1 MIKTKISLLGGT
13 ALCAMAA
20 LAMTSTADAATTTTK
35 HHKKVVHHVEK
46 AAEGGEIKV
55 LRDEVAALQARL
67 DAQQAAQAQTQAA
80 AQQAQAQAASVAQ
93 ELQTAQAQNADAT
106 AAVLA
111 SIPTQVATAVDAAK
125 PKTDAIYYKGVKI
138 TLGGFAEADSIYRSR
153 NTANDLA
160 TSWNSIP
167 FANTPTGHEDQ
178 LTFSGR
184 QSRITG
190 LVEGNVT
197 PGIKLSYYGEL
208 DFQGAAQSANLNQ
221 SDSFN
226 PRIREMYGT
235 ADFNDSGWH
244 FLAGQNWS
252 LATMNS
258 KGITPRNEVQ
268 PMTIDSQY
276 LPGYVYLRQPQF
288 RITKDFL
295 NKSLWVAVSVEEPQT
310 IESGSL
316 PSGTFYAVANGSGYY
331 GGQSGSSVP
340 TSAGG
345 SALTIAPTETC
356 TTNGTTA
363 GVTAAT
369 LKVTCVSTA
378 TTESGVPTTATQ
390 SLNHI
395 PDVIAKVAYELPIYG
410 RTIHLE
416 GFGLGR
422 AYTAATLA
430 GVEQNVYSGGVGGG
444 AVGPIIPGLLDF
456 HASFLTGKGVG
467 RYEAS
472 QLPDVTFNGA
482 GVIKPI
488 EETDFMVGAVLH
500 PTPTLDIYSYA
511 GAAHENRTSY
521 KTGTTVYGYGYNTST
536 SLAGCFTENG
546 SCSAA
551 TELLEQVNLGF
562 WKRIYQGSFGR
573 AQVGMEY
580 DYTERHAFAGSN
592 GAPIANESELD
603 VSFRYYPF

>member
-1 MIKTKISLLGGT
+1 MMKIRTSLLGGA
-13 ALCAMAA
+13 ALGAMAA
-20 LAMTSTADAATTTTK
+20 LAMTSAADAATK

-46 AAEGGEIKV
+46 ASESSEIKV

-67 DAQQAAQAQTQAA
+67 DAQQSTQMQTQAA
-80 AQQAQAQAASVAQ
+80 AQQAQAQAASVAE

-111 SIPTQVATAVDAAK
+111 SIPTQVATAVDAVK

-153 NTANDLA
+153 NTANDLS

-167 FANTPTGHEDQ
+167 FASTAAGHEDE
-178 LTFSGR
+178 LTFTGR
-184 QSRITG
+184 QSRITA
-190 LVEGNVT
+190 LVEGNVN
-197 PGIKLSYYGEL
+197 PNIKLSYYGEL

-235 ADFNDSGWH
+235 VDFSDTGWH

-268 PMTIDSQY
+268 PMVIDSAY

-295 NKSLWVAVSVEEPQT
+295 NKSLWVAVSVEEAQT
-310 IESGSL
+310 IESGTV
-316 PSGTFYAVANGSGYY
+316 PSGTFYALNNGSGYF
-331 GGQSGSSVP
+331 GGATSSVAS
-340 TSAGG
+340 TATG
-345 SALTIAPTETC
+345 STGAVSITPSC
-356 TTNGTTA
+356 TTTGAT
-363 GVTAAT
+363 VAT
-369 LKVTCVSTA
+369 LKTTCTAVSVS
-378 TTESGVPTTATQ
+378 EPTTATQ
-390 SLNHI
+390 SLNHM
-395 PDVIAKVAYELPIYG
+395 PDVIAKVAYELPLYG

-444 AVGPIIPGLLDF
+444 AVGPVIPGLLDF
-456 HASFLTGKGVG
+456 HVSFLTGKGVG
-467 RYEAS
+467 RYETS
-472 QLPDVTFNGA
+472 QLPDVTFNSL

-488 EETDFMVGAVLH
+488 QETDFMAGLVLH

-521 KTGTTVYGYGYNTST
+521 QIGAGSVYGYGYNHAT

-551 TELLEQVNLGF
+551 TELLEQVDLGF
-562 WKRIYQGSFGR
+562 WKRVYQGSFGR

>member
-1 MIKTKISLLGGT
+1 LGGA
-13 ALCAMAA
+13 ALGVMAA
-20 LAMTSTADAATTTTK
+20 LAMTSTADAATK
-35 HHKKVVHHVEK
+35 HKKVVHHVAK
-46 AAEGGEIKV
+46 ATEGGEIKV
-55 LRDEVAALQARL
+55 LRDEIAALQARL
-67 DAQQAAQAQTQAA
+67 DAQQSAQLQTQAA
-80 AQQAQAQAASVAQ
+80 AQAAQTQAASVAQ

-111 SIPTQVATAVDAAK
+111 SIPTQVATAVDAVK
-125 PKTDAIYYKGVKI
+125 PKTDAIYYKGLKI

-153 NTANDLA
+153 NTANDLS
-160 TSWNSIP
+160 TGWNSIP
-167 FANTPTGHEDQ
+167 FASTASGHEDQ
-178 LTFSGR
+178 LTFTGR

-190 LVEGNVT
+190 LVEGNVS
-197 PGIKLSYYGEL
+197 PSIKLSYYGEL

-221 SDSFN
+221 TDSFN

-268 PMTIDSQY
+268 PMTIDSAY

-295 NKSLWVAVSVEEPQT
+295 NKSLWVAVSVEEAQT
-310 IESGSL
+310 IESGTV
-316 PSGTFYAVANGSGYY
+316 PTGTFYALNNGSGYF
-331 GGQSGSSVP
+331 GGATSSVSS
-340 TSAGG
+340 TAAGSTG
-345 SALTIAPTETC
+345 AVSITPTC
-356 TTNGTTA
+356 TTTGAT
-363 GVTAAT
+363 VAT
-369 LKVTCVSTA
+369 LKTTCTAVSVS
-378 TTESGVPTTATQ
+378 EPTTATQ
-390 SLNHI
+390 SLNHM
-395 PDVIAKVAYELPIYG
+395 PDVIAKVAYELPVYG
-410 RTIHLE
+410 RTIHVE

-422 AYTAATLA
+422 AYTAATTA
-430 GVEQNVYSGGVGGG
+430 GVEQNVYTGGVGGG
-444 AVGPIIPGLLDF
+444 AVGPLIPGLLDF
-456 HASFLTGKGVG
+456 HVSFLTGKGVG
-467 RYEAS
+467 RYETS
-472 QLPDVTFNGA
+472 QLPDVTFNSG
-482 GVIKPI
+482 GIIKPI
-488 EETDFMVGAVLH
+488 QETDFMAGAVLH

-521 KTGTTVYGYGYNTST
+521 PGYGYGYNHAT
-536 SLAGCFTENG
+536 SLAGCFTEGG

>member
-1 MIKTKISLLGGT
+1 MIITNIRASLLGG
-13 ALCAMAA
+13 AAIGVIAA
-20 LAMTSTADAATTTTK
+20 LAMTATADAATK
-35 HHKKVVHHVEK
+35 HKKVVHHVAK
-46 AAEGGEIKV
+46 AAEGGEIKA

-67 DAQQAAQAQTQAA
+67 DAQQSAQAQTQAA
-80 AQQAQAQAASVAQ
+80 AQAAQAQAASVAQ
-93 ELQTAQAQNADAT
+93 ELATAQDQNADAT

-153 NTANDLA
+153 NTANDLS

-167 FANTPTGHEDQ
+167 FANTATGHEDQ
-178 LTFSGR
+178 LAFSGR
-184 QSRITG
+184 QSRITA
-190 LVEGNVT
+190 LVEGQVN
-197 PGIKLSYYGEL
+197 PSIKLSYYGEL
-208 DFQGAAQSANLNQ
+208 DFQGAAASANLNQ

-226 PRIREMYGT
+226 PRIRVMYGT

-268 PMTIDSQY
+268 PMVIDSAY
-276 LPGYVYLRQPQF
+276 LPGYVYARQPQF

-295 NKSLWVAVSVEEPQT
+295 NKSLWFAVSVEEPQT
-310 IESGSL
+310 TESGTVPAGS
-316 PSGTFYAVANGSGYY
+316 YYQINNGSGYY
-331 GGQSGSSVP
+331 NGTTNAATA

-345 SALTIAPTETC
+345 SAVTVTPTC
-356 TTNGTTA
+356 TTTGAT
-363 GVTAAT
+363 VAT
-369 LKVTCVSTA
+369 LKTTCTA
-378 TTESGVPTTATQ
+378 TSVSVPTAAAQ

-416 GFGLGR
+416 AFGLGS
-422 AYTAATLA
+422 AYTVATTA

-456 HASFLTGKGVG
+456 HASFLTGTGVG
-467 RYEAS
+467 RYETS
-472 QLPDVTFNGA
+472 QLPDVTFNQA

-488 EETDFMVGAVLH
+488 QETDFMIGAVLH
-500 PTPTLDIYSYA
+500 PDPTLDIYSYA

-521 KTGTTVYGYGYNTST
+521 NNGSSVYGYGYNTST
-536 SLAGCFTENG
+536 SLAGCFTEGG

-551 TELLEQVNLGF
+551 TKLLEQVNLGF
-562 WKRIYQGSFGR
+562 WKRVYQGSFGR
-573 AQVGMEY
+573 AQIGMEY

-603 VSFRYYPF
+603 VAFRYYPF

>member
-1 MIKTKISLLGGT
+1 MLFGGAALG
-13 ALCAMAA
+13 AMAA
-20 LAMTSTADAATTTTK
+20 LAMASTADAATK
-35 HHKKVVHHVEK
+35 HHKKVVHHAEK
-46 AAEGGEIKV
+46 ASESSEIKV

-67 DAQQAAQAQTQAA
+67 DAQQSAQMQTQAA
-80 AQQAQAQAASVAQ
+80 AQQAQAQAASVAE

-111 SIPTQVATAVDAAK
+111 AIPTQVATAVDAAK
-125 PKTDAIYYKGVKI
+125 PKTDALYYKGVKI

-153 NTANDLA
+153 NTANDLS

-178 LTFSGR
+178 LAFSGR
-184 QSRITG
+184 QSRITA
-190 LVEGNVT
+190 LVEGNVN
-197 PGIKLSYYGEL
+197 PNIKLSYYGEL
-208 DFQGAAQSANLNQ
+208 DFQGAAATANLNQ

-235 ADFNDSGWH
+235 ADFNDTGWH

-268 PMTIDSQY
+268 PMVIDSAY
-276 LPGYVYLRQPQF
+276 LPGYVYARQPQF

-310 IESGSL
+310 TESGTV
-316 PSGTFYAVANGSGYY
+316 PAGTYYLINNGSGYY
-331 GGQSGSSVP
+331 NG
-340 TSAGG
+340 TTNAATATTAGG
-345 SALTIAPTETC
+345 SAVTVAPAETC
-356 TTNGTTA
+356 TTTGAT
-363 GVTAAT
+363 VAT
-369 LKVTCVSTA
+369 LKTTCTSTA
-378 TTESGVPTTATQ
+378 TSVSVPTTATQ

-395 PDVIAKVAYELPIYG
+395 PDVIAKVAYELPVYG
-410 RTIHLE
+410 RVIHLE
-416 GFGLGR
+416 AFGLGS
-422 AYTAATLA
+422 AYTSTTTTGL
-430 GVEQNVYSGGVGGG
+430 EQNVYSGGVGGG
-444 AVGPIIPGLLDF
+444 ALGPIIPGLLDF
-456 HASFLTGKGVG
+456 HVSFLTGKGVG
-467 RYEAS
+467 RYETS
-472 QLPDVTFNGA
+472 QLPDVTFFSN

-488 EETDFMVGAVLH
+488 QETDFMVGAVLH

-521 KTGTTVYGYGYNTST
+521 QVGTSIYGYGYNHAT
-536 SLAGCFTENG
+536 SLAGCFTDGG

-562 WKRIYQGSFGR
+562 WKRVYQGSFGR

>member
-1 MIKTKISLLGGT
+1 MIRTKTSLWGGAALG
-13 ALCAMAA
+13 ALAA
-20 LAMTSTADAATTTTK
+20 LAITTQADAATK
-35 HHKKVVHHVEK
+35 HHKKVVHHVVK
-46 AAEGGEIKV
+46 ASESGEIKA

-67 DAQQAAQAQTQAA
+67 DSQQSAQMQTQAA

-111 SIPTQVATAVDAAK
+111 SIPTQVETAVDKAK

-153 NTANDLA
+153 NTANDLS

-167 FANTPTGHEDQ
+167 FASTAAGHEDQ
-178 LTFSGR
+178 LTFTGR
-184 QSRITG
+184 QSRITA
-190 LVEGNVT
+190 LVEGQVN
-197 PGIKLSYYGEL
+197 PDIKLSYYGEL

-235 ADFNDSGWH
+235 IDFDSEGWH

-268 PMTIDSQY
+268 PMTIDSAY

-310 IESGSL
+310 IESGTV
-316 PSGTFYAVANGSGYY
+316 PSGTYYALNNGSGYF
-331 GGQSGSSVP
+331 GGATSSVAS
-340 TSAGG
+340 TATG
-345 SALTIAPTETC
+345 STGAVSITPTC
-356 TTNGTTA
+356 TTTGAT
-363 GVTAAT
+363 VAT
-369 LKVTCVSTA
+369 LKTICTAVSVS
-378 TTESGVPTTATQ
+378 EPTTATQ
-390 SLNHI
+390 SLNHL

-422 AYTAATLA
+422 AFTAATLS
-430 GVEQNVYSGGVGGG
+430 GVEQNVYTGGVGGG
-444 AVGPIIPGLLDF
+444 ALGPIVPGLLDF
-456 HASFLTGKGVG
+456 HVSFLTGKGVG
-467 RYEAS
+467 RYETS
-472 QLPDVTFNGA
+472 QLPDVTFNGS

-488 EETDFMVGAVLH
+488 VETDFMAGVVLH
-500 PTPTLDIYSYA
+500 PTKTLDIYSYA
-511 GAAHENRTSY
+511 GAAHVDRTSF
-521 KTGTTVYGYGYNTST
+521 KTGSTVYGYGYNTAT
-536 SLAGCFTENG
+536 SLAGCFRRRK
-546 SCSAA
+546 
-551 TELLEQVNLGF
+551 LLG
-562 WKRIYQGSFGR
+562 G
-573 AQVGMEY
+573 
-580 DYTERHAFAGSN
+580 D
-592 GAPIANESELD
+592 GAPGAG
-603 VSFRYYPF
+603 

>member
-1 MIKTKISLLGGT
+1 MMTSKLGLLGGVASV
-13 ALCAMAA
+13 ALIVAGFA
-20 LAMTSTADAATTTTK
+20 STAQAETAKAAPK
-35 HHKKVVHHVEK
+35 HKKVVHHAMAKPESELSVLK
-46 AAEGGEIKV
+46 AE
-55 LRDEVAALQARL
+55 L
-67 DAQQAAQAQTQAA
+67 AAQAAHMADLQAQLNAQQTAV
-80 AQQAQAQAASVAQ
+80 QQAQAQAASV
-93 ELQTAQAQNADAT
+93 ETALRTSEEQNADAT

-111 SIPTQVATAVDAAK
+111 SIPTQISSAVEAAK

-167 FANTPTGHEDQ
+167 FASAATGHEDQ

-184 QSRITG
+184 QSRITA
-190 LVEGNVT
+190 LVEGQVN
-197 PGIKLSYYGEL
+197 PNIKLAYYGEL

-235 ADFNDSGWH
+235 VDFADTGWH

-268 PMTIDSQY
+268 PSTIDSQY

-288 RITKDFL
+288 RITKDFMDH
-295 NKSLWVAVSVEEPQT
+295 KLWVAVSVEEPQT
-310 IESGSL
+310 IESGSI
-316 PSGTFYAVANGSGYY
+316 PTGTFYAINNGSGYF
-331 GGQSGSSVP
+331 GGATSSVSS
-340 TSAGG
+340 TATGASGAV
-345 SALTIAPTETC
+345 SITPTETC
-356 TTNGTTA
+356 TTTGATI
-363 GVTAAT
+363 AT
-369 LKVTCVSTA
+369 LKTTCTSTA
-378 TTESGVPTTATQ
+378 IAVSEPTTATQ
-390 SLNHI
+390 SLNHV

-410 RTIHLE
+410 RNVHLE
-416 GFGLGR
+416 AFGLGR
-422 AYTAATLA
+422 AFTAATLA
-430 GVEQNVYSGGVGGG
+430 GLEQNKYAGGVGGG
-444 AVGPIIPGLLDF
+444 ILAPIVPGKLDI
-456 HASFLTGKGVG
+456 HASFLTGTGVG

-472 QLPDVTFNGA
+472 QLPDVTFNQA

-488 EETDFMVGAVLH
+488 VETDFMFGATFH
-500 PTPTLDIYSYA
+500 ATPMLDIYSYA

-521 KTGTTVYGYGYNTST
+521 NNGSSVYGYGYNTAT

-551 TELLEQVNLGF
+551 TKLLESVDFGF
-562 WKRIYQGSFGR
+562 WQKVYQGSFGR
-573 AQVGMEY
+573 AQFGMEY
-580 DYTERHAFAGSN
+580 SYTERHAFAGSN
-592 GAPIANESELD
+592 GAPIANDSIVD
-603 VSFRYYPF
+603 IAFRYYPF

>member
-1 MIKTKISLLGGT
+1 MIKIRTSLLGGA
-13 ALCAMAA
+13 ALGAMAA
-20 LAMTSTADAATTTTK
+20 LAMTSTADAATK

-46 AAEGGEIKV
+46 ATEGGEIKA

-67 DAQQAAQAQTQAA
+67 DAQQSAQLQTQAA
-80 AQQAQAQAASVAQ
+80 AQQAQTQAASVAQ
-93 ELQTAQAQNADAT
+93 ELETAQAQNADAT

-153 NTANDLA
+153 DTANDLA

-167 FANTPTGHEDQ
+167 FANTRTGHESQ
-178 LTFSGR
+178 LAFTGR

-190 LVEGNVT
+190 LVEGNPT
-197 PGIKLSYYGEL
+197 PDVRLSYYGEL

-221 SDSFN
+221 SNSFN

-235 ADFNDSGWH
+235 VDMDNSGWH

-268 PMTIDSQY
+268 PMVIDSAY
-276 LPGYVYLRQPQF
+276 VPGYVYLRQPQF

-295 NKSLWVAVSVEEPQT
+295 NKSLWFAVSVEEPQT
-310 IESGSL
+310 IYT
-316 PSGTFYAVANGSGYY
+316 GTVPASVVDSISDGSGYY
-331 GGQSGSSVP
+331 GG
-340 TSAGG
+340 TSNAATAVAAGG
-345 SALTIAPTETC
+345 SAVTVAPAVNC
-356 TTNGTTA
+356 TTTAALKTTCVTTA
-363 GVTAAT
+363 AP
-369 LKVTCVSTA
+369 VS
-378 TTESGVPTTATQ
+378 VPTTATQ
-390 SLNHI
+390 SFSHL

-410 RTIHLE
+410 RTFHLE
-416 GFGLGR
+416 AFGLGR
-422 AYTAATLA
+422 AFTARVGTN
-430 GVEQNVYSGGVGGG
+430 EENVYTGGVGGG
-444 AVGPIIPGLLDF
+444 LLGPIVPGLLDV

-467 RYEAS
+467 RYETS
-472 QLPDVTFNGA
+472 QLPDVTFNSA

-488 EETDFMVGAVLH
+488 QETDFMVGAVLH
-500 PTPTLDIYSYA
+500 PTKMLDIYSYA

-521 KTGTTVYGYGYNTST
+521 AGGYGYGYNNAT
-536 SLAGCFTENG
+536 SLAGCFTEGG
-546 SCSAA
+546 SCSAS
-551 TELLEQVNLGF
+551 TKLTEQVALGF
-562 WKRIYQGSFGR
+562 WQRVYQGSFGR
-573 AQVGMEY
+573 AQVGVEY
-580 DYTERHAFAGSN
+580 DYTERHAFAGIN
-592 GAPIANESELD
+592 GAPIANDSELD

>member
-1 MIKTKISLLGGT
+1 MIKTKTVLLGGA
-13 ALCAMAA
+13 ALGAVAA
-20 LAMTSTADAATTTTK
+20 LAMTSAADAATK
-35 HHKKVVHHVEK
+35 HKKVVHHAVK
-46 AAEGGEIKV
+46 ATEGGEIKV
-55 LRDEVAALQARL
+55 LREEVAALQARL
-67 DAQQAAQAQTQAA
+67 DAQQSAQMQTQAA
-80 AQQAQAQAASVAQ
+80 AQAAQAQAASVAQ

-111 SIPTQVATAVDAAK
+111 SIPTQVATAVAADK

-153 NTANDLA
+153 NTANDLS

-167 FANTPTGHEDQ
+167 FASTAAGHEDQ
-178 LTFSGR
+178 LNFTGR

-190 LVEGNVT
+190 LVEGNVS
-197 PGIKLSYYGEL
+197 PSIKLSYYGEL

-235 ADFNDSGWH
+235 ADFSDSGWH

-268 PMTIDSQY
+268 PMVIDSAY

-295 NKSLWVAVSVEEPQT
+295 NKSLWVAVSLEEPQT
-310 IESGSL
+310 IESGTV
-316 PSGTFYAVANGSGYY
+316 PAGTFYALNNGSGYF
-331 GGQSGSSVP
+331 GGATSSVSS
-340 TSAGG
+340 TATG
-345 SALTIAPTETC
+345 STGAVSITPTETC
-356 TTNGTTA
+356 TTTGAT
-363 GVTAAT
+363 VTT
-369 LKVTCVSTA
+369 LKTTCTSTA
-378 TTESGVPTTATQ
+378 IAVSEPTTATQ

-395 PDVIAKVAYELPIYG
+395 PDVIAKVAYELPLYG
-410 RTIHLE
+410 RTIHVE

-422 AYTAATLA
+422 AFTAATTA
-430 GVEQNVYSGGVGGG
+430 GVEQNVYTGGVGGG
-444 AVGPIIPGLLDF
+444 ALGPIIPGLLDF
-456 HASFLTGKGVG
+456 HVSFLTGKGVG
-467 RYEAS
+467 RYETS
-472 QLPDVTFNGA
+472 QLPDVTFFST

-488 EETDFMVGAVLH
+488 QETDFMAGVVLH

-521 KTGTTVYGYGYNTST
+521 QVGSTVYGYGYNHAT
-536 SLAGCFTENG
+536 SLAGCFTEGG

-562 WKRIYQGSFGR
+562 WKKIYQGSFGR

>member
-1 MIKTKISLLGGT
+1 MINLDIKSSLLGGA
-13 ALCAMAA
+13 ALGVIAA
-20 LAMTSTADAATTTTK
+20 LAMTSTADAATK
-35 HHKKVVHHVEK
+35 PHKKVVHHVQKTTESS
-46 AAEGGEIKV
+46 EIKV
-55 LRDEVAALQARL
+55 LREEVAALQARL
-67 DAQQAAQAQTQAA
+67 DAQQTAQAQTQAA
-80 AQQAQAQAASVAQ
+80 AQSAQAQAASVAQ

-111 SIPTQVATAVDAAK
+111 SIPTQVATALDAVK

-167 FANTPTGHEDQ
+167 FANTPTGHQDE

-190 LVEGNVT
+190 LVEGNVS
-197 PGIKLSYYGEL
+197 PSIKLSYYGEL
-208 DFQGAAQSANLNQ
+208 DFQGAAASANLNQ
-221 SDSFN
+221 SNSFN

-235 ADFNDSGWH
+235 ADFNDTGWH

-268 PMTIDSQY
+268 PMTIDSAY
-276 LPGYVYLRQPQF
+276 LPGFVYARQPQF

-295 NKSLWVAVSVEEPQT
+295 NKSLWFAVSVEEPQT
-310 IESGSL
+310 TESGTV
-316 PSGTFYAVANGSGYY
+316 PSGTYYQINNGSGYY
-331 GGQSGSSVP
+331 NGTTNASTA

-345 SALTIAPTETC
+345 SAVTVAPVETC
-356 TTNGTTA
+356 TT
-363 GVTAAT
+363 TAA
-369 LKVTCVSTA
+369 LKTTCTSTA
-378 TTESGVPTTATQ
+378 TSVTVPTAAAQ
-390 SLNHI
+390 SLNHV

-410 RTIHLE
+410 RVIHLE
-416 GFGLGR
+416 GFGIGSD
-422 AYTAATLA
+422 YTAATLA
-430 GVEQNVYSGGVGGG
+430 GVEQNVYGGGIGGG

-456 HASFLTGKGVG
+456 HASFLTGKGIG
-467 RYEAS
+467 RYETS
-472 QLPDVTFNGA
+472 QLPDITFNGA

-500 PTPTLDIYSYA
+500 PTKTLDIYSYV
-511 GAAHENRTSY
+511 GAAHEDRTSY
-521 KTGTTVYGYGYNTST
+521 KTGSTVYGYGYNRQT

-592 GAPIANESELD
+592 GVPIANDSELD

>member
-1 MIKTKISLLGGT
+1 MIKINIKTSLLGGA
-13 ALCAMAA
+13 ALGVMAA
-20 LAMTSTADAATTTTK
+20 LAMTSTADAATK
-35 HHKKVVHHVEK
+35 HKKVVHHVAK
-46 AAEGGEIKV
+46 ATEGGEIKV
-55 LRDEVAALQARL
+55 LRDEIAALQARL
-67 DAQQAAQAQTQAA
+67 DAQQSAQLQTQAA
-80 AQQAQAQAASVAQ
+80 AQAAQAQAASVAE

-111 SIPTQVATAVDAAK
+111 SIPTQVATAVDAVK

-153 NTANDLA
+153 NTANDLS
-160 TSWNSIP
+160 TGWNSIP
-167 FANTPTGHEDQ
+167 FASTASGHEDQ
-178 LTFSGR
+178 LTFTGR

-190 LVEGNVT
+190 LVEGNVS
-197 PGIKLSYYGEL
+197 PSIKLSYYGEL

-221 SDSFN
+221 TDSFN

-268 PMTIDSQY
+268 PMTIDSAY

-310 IESGSL
+310 IESGTV
-316 PSGTFYAVANGSGYY
+316 PAGTFYALNNGSGYF
-331 GGQSGSSVP
+331 GGATSSVSS
-340 TSAGG
+340 TATG
-345 SALTIAPTETC
+345 STGAVSITPTC
-356 TTNGTTA
+356 TTTGAT
-363 GVTAAT
+363 VAT
-369 LKVTCVSTA
+369 LKTTCTAVSVS
-378 TTESGVPTTATQ
+378 EPTTATQ
-390 SLNHI
+390 SLNHM
-395 PDVIAKVAYELPIYG
+395 PDVIAKVAYELPVYG
-410 RTIHLE
+410 RTIHVE

-422 AYTAATLA
+422 AYTAATTA
-430 GVEQNVYSGGVGGG
+430 GVEQNVYTGGVGGG
-444 AVGPIIPGLLDF
+444 AVGPLIPGLLDF
-456 HASFLTGKGVG
+456 HVSFLTGKGVG
-467 RYEAS
+467 RYETS
-472 QLPDVTFNGA
+472 QLPDVTFNSG
-482 GVIKPI
+482 GIIKPI
-488 EETDFMVGAVLH
+488 QETDFMAGAVLH

-521 KTGTTVYGYGYNTST
+521 PGYGYGYNHAT
-536 SLAGCFTENG
+536 SLAGCFTEGG

>member
-1 MIKTKISLLGGT
+1 MMTSKVGLLGGVASVALIVAGFASASQAET
-13 ALCAMAA
+13 AKVAP
-20 LAMTSTADAATTTTK
+20 K
-35 HHKKVVHHVEK
+35 HKKVMHHAAAKPESELSVLK
-46 AAEGGEIKV
+46 AE
-55 LRDEVAALQARL
+55 L
-67 DAQQAAQAQTQAA
+67 AAQAAHMAELQAQLNAQQTAV
-80 AQQAQAQAASVAQ
+80 QQAQAQAASVETA
-93 ELQTAQAQNADAT
+93 LQTAEAQNADAT

-111 SIPTQVATAVDAAK
+111 SIPTQISSAVQAAK

-153 NTANDLA
+153 NTANDLS

-167 FANTPTGHEDQ
+167 FANSPTGHEDQ
-178 LTFSGR
+178 LTFTGR

-190 LVEGNVT
+190 LVEGQVN
-197 PGIKLSYYGEL
+197 PNIKLSYYGEL

-235 ADFNDSGWH
+235 VDFADTGWH

-268 PMTIDSQY
+268 PSTIDSAY

-288 RITKDFL
+288 RITKDFMDH
-295 NKSLWVAVSVEEPQT
+295 KLWVAVSVEEAQT
-310 IESGSL
+310 IESGSV
-316 PSGTFYAVANGSGYY
+316 PSGTFYAITNGSGYY
-331 GGQSGSSVP
+331 GGQSGSSAP

-356 TTNGTTA
+356 TTSGAT
-363 GVTAAT
+363 VAT
-369 LKVTCVSTA
+369 LVVKCVSTA

-390 SLNHI
+390 SLNHM
-395 PDVIAKVAYELPIYG
+395 PDLIAKVAYELPIYG
-410 RTIHLE
+410 RTVHLE
-416 GFGLGR
+416 AFGLGR
-422 AYTAATLA
+422 AFTAATLA
-430 GVEQNVYSGGVGGG
+430 GLEQNKYSGGVGGG
-444 AVGPIIPGLLDF
+444 ILAPIVPGKLDI
-456 HASFLTGKGVG
+456 HASFLTGTGVG
-467 RYEAS
+467 RYETS
-472 QLPDVTFNGA
+472 QLPDVTFNQA

-488 EETDFMVGAVLH
+488 QETDFMIGATFH
-500 PTPTLDIYSYA
+500 ATPMLDIYSYA

-521 KTGTTVYGYGYNTST
+521 NNGSSVYGYGYNTAT

-551 TELLEQVNLGF
+551 TKLLEQVDFGF
-562 WKRIYQGSFGR
+562 WQKVYQGSFGR
-573 AQVGMEY
+573 AQFGMEY
-580 DYTERHAFAGSN
+580 AYTERHAFAGSN
-592 GAPIANESELD
+592 GAPIANDSEVD

>member
-1 MIKTKISLLGGT
+1 MMKAKLSLLGGV
-13 ALCAMAA
+13 AVGAIAA
-20 LAMTSTADAATTTTK
+20 LALTSTADAATK
-35 HHKKVVHHVEK
+35 HHKKVVHTAEK
-46 AAEGGEIKV
+46 KATEGSEIKA
-55 LRDEVAALQARL
+55 LRDEIAALQARL
-67 DAQQAAQAQTQAA
+67 DAQQSAQLQTQAA
-80 AQQAQAQAASVAQ
+80 AQAAQTQAASVAQ

-153 NTANDLA
+153 NTANDLS

-167 FANTPTGHEDQ
+167 FANTPAGHEDQ
-178 LTFSGR
+178 LAFTGR
-184 QSRITG
+184 QSRITA
-190 LVEGNVT
+190 LVEGNVN
-197 PGIKLSYYGEL
+197 PNIKLSYYGEL

-268 PMTIDSQY
+268 PMTIDSAY

-310 IESGSL
+310 IESGTV
-316 PSGTFYAVANGSGYY
+316 PSGTFYAITNGSGYY
-331 GGQSGSSVP
+331 GGQSGSSAP

-345 SALTIAPTETC
+345 SALTIAPAETC
-356 TTNGTTA
+356 TTSGTT
-363 GVTAAT
+363 VAT
-369 LKVTCVSTA
+369 LKVSCVSTA

-390 SLNHI
+390 SLNHV
-395 PDVIAKVAYELPIYG
+395 PDVIAKVAYELPLYG
-410 RTIHLE
+410 RVIHVE

-444 AVGPIIPGLLDF
+444 AVGPVIPGLLDF
-456 HASFLTGKGVG
+456 HVSFLTGTGVG
-467 RYEAS
+467 RYETS
-472 QLPDVTFNGA
+472 QLPDVTFNSA

-488 EETDFMVGAVLH
+488 QETDFMAGAILH
-500 PTPTLDIYSYA
+500 PTPTLDIYSYV
-511 GAAHENRTSY
+511 GAAHEDRTSY
-521 KTGTTVYGYGYNTST
+521 KTGTTVYGYGYNRQT

-562 WKRIYQGSFGR
+562 WKRVYQGSFGR

>member
-1 MIKTKISLLGGT
+1 MIKINIKTSLFGG
-13 ALCAMAA
+13 AAFGVIAA
-20 LAMTSTADAATTTTK
+20 LALTSTADAATK
-35 HHKKVVHHVEK
+35 HKKVVHHVAK
-46 AAEGGEIKV
+46 ATEGSELKA

-67 DAQQAAQAQTQAA
+67 DAQQSAQMQTQATAQA
-80 AQQAQAQAASVAQ
+80 AQTQAASVAQ

-111 SIPTQVATAVDAAK
+111 SIPTQVATAVDAVK

-167 FANTPTGHEDQ
+167 FASTAAGHQDQ
-178 LTFSGR
+178 LTFTGR
-184 QSRITG
+184 QSRVTG
-190 LVEGNVT
+190 LVEGNVS
-197 PGIKLSYYGEL
+197 PSIKLSYYGEL

-268 PMTIDSQY
+268 PMTIDSAY
-276 LPGYVYLRQPQF
+276 LPGFVYARQPQF

-295 NKSLWVAVSVEEPQT
+295 NKSLWFAVSVEEAQT
-310 IESGSL
+310 IESGTL
-316 PSGTFYAVANGSGYY
+316 PSGTFYAINNGSGYF
-331 GGQSGSSVP
+331 GGATSSVSSTATGSSGAVSI
-340 TSAGG
+340 T
-345 SALTIAPTETC
+345 PTETC
-356 TTNGTTA
+356 TTTTA
-363 GVTAAT
+363 
-369 LKVTCVSTA
+369 LKTTCTSSAIAVS
-378 TTESGVPTTATQ
+378 EPTTATQ

-395 PDVIAKVAYELPIYG
+395 PDVIAKVAYELPVYG
-410 RTIHLE
+410 RTIHVE
-416 GFGLGR
+416 GYGLGR
-422 AYTAATLA
+422 AFTAATLA
-430 GVEQNVYSGGVGGG
+430 GVEQNVYTGGVGGG

-467 RYEAS
+467 RYETS
-472 QLPDVTFNGA
+472 QMPDVTFNSA

-488 EETDFMVGAVLH
+488 QETDFMVGAVLH
-500 PTPTLDIYSYA
+500 PTKTLDIYSYA

-521 KTGTTVYGYGYNTST
+521 PGGYGYGYTHAT
-536 SLAGCFTENG
+536 SLAGCFTEGG

-562 WKRIYQGSFGR
+562 WKRVYQGSFGR

-592 GAPIANESELD
+592 GAPIANDSELD

>member
-1 MIKTKISLLGGT
+1 LGGA
-13 ALCAMAA
+13 ALGVMAA
-20 LAMTSTADAATTTTK
+20 LAMTSTADAATK
-35 HHKKVVHHVEK
+35 HKKVVHHVAK
-46 AAEGGEIKV
+46 ATEGGEIKV
-55 LRDEVAALQARL
+55 LRDEIAALQARL
-67 DAQQAAQAQTQAA
+67 DAQQSAQLQTQAA
-80 AQQAQAQAASVAQ
+80 AQAAQAQAASVAE

-111 SIPTQVATAVDAAK
+111 SIPTQVATAVDAVK

-153 NTANDLA
+153 NTANDLS
-160 TSWNSIP
+160 TGWNSIP
-167 FANTPTGHEDQ
+167 FASTASGHEDQ
-178 LTFSGR
+178 LTFTGR

-190 LVEGNVT
+190 LVEGNVS
-197 PGIKLSYYGEL
+197 PSIKLSYYGEL

-221 SDSFN
+221 TDSFN

-268 PMTIDSQY
+268 PMTIDSAY

-310 IESGSL
+310 IESGTV
-316 PSGTFYAVANGSGYY
+316 PAGTFYALNNGSGYF
-331 GGQSGSSVP
+331 GGATSSVSS
-340 TSAGG
+340 TATG
-345 SALTIAPTETC
+345 STGAVSITPTC
-356 TTNGTTA
+356 TTTGAT
-363 GVTAAT
+363 VAT
-369 LKVTCVSTA
+369 LKTTCTAVSVS
-378 TTESGVPTTATQ
+378 EPTTATQ
-390 SLNHI
+390 SLNHM
-395 PDVIAKVAYELPIYG
+395 PDVIAKVAYELPVYG
-410 RTIHLE
+410 RTIHVE

-422 AYTAATLA
+422 AYTAATTA
-430 GVEQNVYSGGVGGG
+430 GVEQNVYTGGVGGG
-444 AVGPIIPGLLDF
+444 AVGPLIPGLLDF
-456 HASFLTGKGVG
+456 HVSFLTGKGVG
-467 RYEAS
+467 RYETS
-472 QLPDVTFNGA
+472 QLPDVTFNSG
-482 GVIKPI
+482 GIIKPI
-488 EETDFMVGAVLH
+488 QETDFMAGAVLH

-521 KTGTTVYGYGYNTST
+521 PGYGYGYNHAT
-536 SLAGCFTENG
+536 SLAGCFTEGG